1 MDIQKWAMKKYT
13 VTLSE
18 SNTTRA
24 QSEWRYI
31 KIINKKKKKISFF
44 NFLNAA
50 LEMSK
55 QVTPLE
61 RMAS

>member
-1 MDIQKWAMKKYT
+1 MDIQKRAIKKYT

-18 SNTTRA
+18 SHTTRA
-24 QSEWRYI
+24 QSEWWYI
-31 KIINKKKKKISFF
+31 KMTKKKKQKRSFF
-44 NFLNAA
+44 NFLNAT

-55 QVTPLE
+55 LVTPLE